1 MTSLNF
7 YSIELKKK
15 EKIPTDTRTFIHT
28 YVPLF
33 QQELHRNTIY
43 IWNAY
48 HALKRLSN
56 GATRNAHTRIYI
68 HVYSWKRFDGEF
80 FFPGHNGNRIGARLG
95 FLINGI
101 GRVKEETD

>member
-1 MTSLNF
+1 M
-7 YSIELKKK
+7 E
-15 EKIPTDTRTFIHT
+15 
-28 YVPLF
+28 
-33 QQELHRNTIY
+33 
-43 IWNAY
+43 
-48 HALKRLSN
+48 RLSRVEK
-56 GATRNAHTRIYI
+56 AIQWSDTQRTHVYI